1 MKLWMLFLPIFLL
14 LVEGSSSYASNSFDF
29 YYNQQR
35 PGGDYTNYD
44 VRDVDECAREC
55 ERDRRCQ
62 AFDFDT
68 YNRRC
73 WLKDRVPE
81 VSKNR
86 DIISGV
92 RRGGGHDED
101 GGKRLPRNI
110 AGLRIQK
117 NIKLFGGDY
126 QNFTVDNVQEC
137 AQACARDDRCR
148 SFNYGKERRDC
159 WLKNNVPHSEHN
171 DTVISGVKDGH
182 HSNNEHQTGNNR
194 VGNMRLER
202 NVKRNGGDY
211 TNFTVANVRE
221 CARACDRDNKCR
233 SFNYGKER
241 RDCWLKHSTPKG
253 VPNNTVISGVKEH

>member
-1 MKLWMLFLPIFLL
+1 MKLRIFFSAILLL
-14 LVEGSSSYASNSFDF
+14 LVAGSSSYANNNFDF
-29 YYNQQR
+29 YYNEQR

-55 ERDRRCQ
+55 ERDRRCR

-81 VSKNR
+81 PSNNR

-92 RRGGGHDED
+92 RKGGGHGD
-101 GGKRLPRNI
+101 GGGRVPANI
-110 AGLRIQK
+110 SGLRIQ
-117 NIKLFGGDY
+117 NNSKLNGGDY
-126 QNFTVDNVQEC
+126 TNFIVNNVQEC

-159 WLKNNVPHSEHN
+159 WLKHKVPQSEHN
-171 DTVISGVKDGH
+171 NTVISGIKDRHRDG
-182 HSNNEHQTGNNR
+182 NNYQAQNNR
-194 VGNMRLER
+194 VGSMRLER

-211 TNFTVANVRE
+211 TNFTVANVEE

-241 RDCWLKHSTPKG
+241 RDCWLKHNNPRG
-253 VPNNTVISGVKEH
+253 VPNNTVISGVKER